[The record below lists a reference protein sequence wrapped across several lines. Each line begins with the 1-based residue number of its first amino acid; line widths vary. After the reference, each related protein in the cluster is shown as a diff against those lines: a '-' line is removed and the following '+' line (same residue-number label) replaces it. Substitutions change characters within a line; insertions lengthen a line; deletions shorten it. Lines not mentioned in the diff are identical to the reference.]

1 LEIVIIGNSA
11 AGIGAAEAIRKND
24 ILSKI
29 TIISEETYPAYSKPF
44 IKDILSG
51 KADFNRIIYRNEQF
65 YEKKN
70 INTIFGE
77 KAVSINQNK
86 RIIRLRNGKNV
97 KYDRLLI
104 STGGKTIIPPVKG
117 LNKKQIFQ
125 FITYDNAKNIY
136 NFIKKDLKRKKKINA
151 AVIGGG
157 LIGFS
162 AASGLKNLGVNVII
176 IELLPYILNRIF
188 DKDGSE
194 IAQKIAK
201 SKGIKIITSDSAVSV
216 NGKGNNVSGITL
228 KSGKKIHCDLVILA
242 VGVTP
247 NLEICEKTKL
257 KTNRG
262 IIVDKYL
269 KTNIPEIFAA
279 GDVTEAPDGLSG
291 ENNVV
296 AIWPNAYRQGY
307 FAGFNMINIK
317 RPFPG
322 NFVMNS
328 INLFGI
334 SSISGGLIDA
344 PDNNYEILSD
354 RNDETLN
361 YKKIIIHKN
370 KIVGY
375 IFINE
380 IDKTGIFYGLM
391 LNKVNVKNFKQ
402 HLLKNDFGFVYTDKK
417 LRKKLFENPA

>member
-1 LEIVIIGNSA
+1 IIGNSA
-11 AGIGAAEAIRKND
+11 AAIGAVEAIRKND
-24 ILSKI
+24 KLSKI
-29 TIISEETYPAYSKPF
+29 TIISEESYPAYSRPF

-70 INTIFGE
+70 INTIFGK

-86 RIIRLRNGKNV
+86 KIIALENGKNI
-97 KYDRLLI
+97 KYDKLLI
-104 STGGKTIIPPVKG
+104 STGGKTIIPPIKG

-125 FITYDNAKNIY
+125 FMKYDDAKNIY
-136 NFIKKDLKRKKKINA
+136 NFIKKDLKRKKKIKA
-151 AVIGGG
+151 VVIGGG

-162 AASGLKNLGVNVII
+162 AALGLEKLGVHVII
-176 IELLPYILNRIF
+176 IEILPYILSKIF

-194 IAQKIAK
+194 IARKIAK
-201 SKGIKIITSDSAVSV
+201 SKSIEIITSDSVVSV
-216 NGKGNNVSGITL
+216 SGKGSNVSGITL
-228 KSGKKIHCDLVILA
+228 KSGKRIKCDSVILA
-242 VGVTP
+242 AGVTP

-257 KTNRG
+257 KTNYG

-269 KTNIPEIFAA
+269 KTNITEIFAA
-279 GDVTEAPDGLSG
+279 GDVTEAPDGLTG
-291 ENNVV
+291 KNNVV

-322 NFVMNS
+322 SFVMNS
-328 INLFGI
+328 IDLFDI
-334 SSISGGLIDA
+334 PSISGGLIDA
-344 PDNNYEILSD
+344 PDKDYEILSE
-354 RNDETLN
+354 RNDDTLN
-361 YKKIIIHKN
+361 YKKIIFNKN

-380 IDKTGIFYGLM
+380 IDKAGIFYGLM
-391 LNKVNVKNFKQ
+391 INKVNVKNFKK
-402 HLLKNDFGFVYTDKK
+402 HLLRKDFGFVYTDKK